1 LVKKPNKIMSEF
13 FLELFSEE
21 IPVNLQKNTREI
33 LLQNFK
39 DFFEKENIVFS
50 EKSFSFSTPNR
61 VLILFNRLN
70 KEVIKKSEEIRGPN
84 INAPEKALEGF
95 LRSNNITQEKI
106 FNKKTDKGEFYFY
119 KKPEEKTNTFDLLEK
134 NIPQIIDKISWKKS
148 MKWGNFDLSW
158 GRPLKSIL
166 AIFDNKTLE
175 FNYHHLKSSNST
187 YIDKEFEDKKKTFKN
202 FKSYNKYF
210 KKSGIIIDQ
219 NLRKQ
224 FIEKK
229 LIKNTKVKNLFL
241 EIDNKLL
248 DVVTNLVEYPN
259 ILICKFD
266 QKFLNIPKEILI
278 ITMKYHQKYFHTF
291 DKKGNITNQFIVVAN
306 NKDSKGFIKSGNE
319 RVVEARLS
327 DAQFFWEK
335 NKAQN
340 LVKQIT
346 KLKMVNYFKGLG
358 SYFDKT
364 QRIRKLGGVISDE
377 LLISKEKVEISSS
390 ICKVDLTSDLVGEF
404 PELQGIMGGHF
415 AEAQGFDKDISLAV
429 REHYLPVGLDSYT
442 PKKPFSIALA
452 LSDKLDTLVGFF
464 GIDQKPTSSKD
475 PYALRRSAL
484 GIIRLLIENNK
495 NFKIKDLINYSIK
508 LYEDQSFKFTNK
520 LVEKELADFLLE
532 RLKYYMKEKNIRT
545 DIIDASLNSFNI
557 NQITKIYKKSTVLN
571 KLINKEI
578 GNNIISSYKRAS
590 NILRHESNYKELEFS
605 NSIDTA
611 LFKNEYEKNLYKK
624 IHELRKYFTSINK
637 DENFEQTLKN
647 LAESKKIIYEFFDN
661 VKVNDED
668 KTIQKNRLELLNMLC
683 KTFDNYIIFSKI
695 ESI

>member
-1 LVKKPNKIMSEF
+1 MSEF

-21 IPVNLQKNTREI
+21 IPVNLQKNARET

-39 DFFEKENIVFS
+39 DFFEKENIIFS
-50 EKSFSFSTPNR
+50 EKNFSFSTPNR

-95 LRSNNITQEKI
+95 LRSNNITKEKI

-119 KKPEEKTNTFDLLEK
+119 KKSEEKTNTFDLLEK

-187 YIDKEFEDKKKTFKN
+187 YLDKEFEDKKKTFKN

-210 KKSGIIIDQ
+210 KKLGIIIDQ

-224 FIEKK
+224 FIERK
-229 LIKNTKVKNLFL
+229 LIKNAKGKNLSL

-248 DVVTNLVEYPN
+248 DVVTNIVEYPN
-259 ILICKFD
+259 IFICKFD
-266 QKFLNIPKEILI
+266 PKFLNIPKEILI
-278 ITMKYHQKYFHTF
+278 ITMKHHQKYFHVF
-291 DKKGNITNQFIVVAN
+291 DNKRNITNQFLVVTN
-306 NKDSKGFIKSGNE
+306 NKDTKGFIKSGNE

-335 NKAQN
+335 NKSQN
-340 LVKQIT
+340 LVKQII
-346 KLKMVNYFKGLG
+346 KLKTMNYFKGLG
-358 SYFDKT
+358 SYFDKV
-364 QRIRKLGGVISDE
+364 QRMRKLGGIISDE
-377 LLISKEKVEISSS
+377 LLISKEKVEVTSS
-390 ICKVDLTSDLVGEF
+390 ICKVDLMSDLVGEF
-404 PELQGIMGGHF
+404 PELQGVMGGYF

-429 REHYLPVGLDSYT
+429 REHYMPIGLDSNV

-464 GIDQKPTSSKD
+464 GIDHKPTSSKD

-484 GIIRLLIENNK
+484 GVIRILLENNK
-495 NFKIKDLINYSIK
+495 EFKIKDLINYSSN
-508 LYEDQSFKFTNK
+508 LYQEQGFNFSNK
-520 LVEKELADFLLE
+520 TLHKDLINFFIE
-532 RLKYYMKEKNIRT
+532 RLKNYMREKNIRP
-545 DIIDASLNSFNI
+545 DIIEASINSNGI
-557 NQITKIYKKSTVLN
+557 NNVVKVYNKALILN

-578 GNNIISSYKRAS
+578 GQTIISCYKRAS
-590 NILRHESNYKELEFS
+590 NIVDHELKNQELELS
-605 NSIDTA
+605 DNTDPG
-611 LFKNEYEKNLYKK
+611 LFKNDFEKNLYKK
-624 IHELRKYFTSINK
+624 IHDLRKYFTSVNK
-637 DENFEQTLKN
+637 DENYELSLSN
-647 LAESKKIIYEFFDN
+647 LAESKSTLFDFFDN
-661 VKVNDED
+661 VMVKDAD
-668 KTIQKNRLELLNMLC
+668 KAIQKNRLELLKMLC
-683 KTFDNYIIFSKI
+683 KTFDNYLNFSNI
-695 ESI
+695 ESS